1 MYPKCKS
8 LILKFMETNFNN
20 ISIKSILITI
30 GAGIWLLV
38 LQNAGIIPKL
48 VETEQRVYVQGGS
61 IDAEVTGSVTV
72 DNTVD
77 VTVDNTV
84 DINIEAVN
92 GYSNAF
98 YGPSKDGTYDA
109 IHVYT
114 GK

>member
-61 IDAEVTGSVTV
+61 MDAEVTGS
-72 DNTVD
+72 

>member
-1 MYPKCKS
+1 
-8 LILKFMETNFNN
+8 METNFNN

-61 IDAEVTGSVTV
+61 MDAEVTGS
-72 DNTVD
+72 